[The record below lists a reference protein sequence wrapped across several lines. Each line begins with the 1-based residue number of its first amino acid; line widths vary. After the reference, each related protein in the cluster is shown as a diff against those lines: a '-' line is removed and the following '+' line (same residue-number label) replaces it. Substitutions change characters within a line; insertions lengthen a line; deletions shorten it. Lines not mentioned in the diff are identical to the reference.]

1 MINSKF
7 KVAAVLASIVIIF
20 LIYYLYTPELIYDN
34 VDDPP
39 LSSQQ
44 VQACK
49 AAVIENLEQFKKD
62 ARLSNSNPS
71 NSTLLEWNQEFSDFQ
86 ERFDQTLIDNRCI
99 NSTDGH
105 LKSEWFTEEFKEY
118 YQNLIEQK

>member
-7 KVAAVLASIVIIF
+7 KVAAVLASIAIIF
-20 LIYYLYTPELIYDN
+20 IIYYLYISDLIYDD

-39 LSSQQ
+39 LTSQQ

-62 ARLSNSNPS
+62 AKLSNSNPS

-86 ERFDQTLIDNRCI
+86 KRFDQTLIDNRCI
-99 NSTDGH
+99 NSKDGH
-105 LKSEWFTEEFKEY
+105 LKSEWFTEEFQEY
-118 YQNLIEQK
+118 FQGLVDKN